1 MLNPSIYTCQDVIKE
16 DLTTLVH
23 LENVSFQWNEFI
35 TWETI
40 PLYSTLM
47 DVTLQALLAY
57 KESRSFYR
65 TFDTRRVD
73 PCQQTRTCILYTYTQ
88 LCICIRIVFCILNGT
103 LHFYIFIAPTSCSC
117 LHLQRKFVAYTC
129 IHSMC
134 WLLLVAINSMIDL
147 WHNQLTKKPTTMNT
161 NGLCIDCTHKSWL
174 QTSTVVVD
182 YVVMMYKQH

>member
-57 KESRSFYR
+57 KGSCSFYL
-65 TFDTRRVD
+65 TFDTQRVD
-73 PCQQTRTCILYTYTQ
+73 PCQQTRTCILYAYTQ
-88 LCICIRIVFCILNGT
+88 LCICIRIVFCIMNGT
-103 LHFYIFIAPTSCSC
+103 LHFYTPPVVYILATHSSSFVLVTPNFSLHNSC
-117 LHLQRKFVAYTC
+117 LGRGKLFVRKSAYCTSVLQYLISTSPLSTFSR
-129 IHSMC
+129 
-134 WLLLVAINSMIDL
+134 
-147 WHNQLTKKPTTMNT
+147 TK
-161 NGLCIDCTHKSWL
+161 
-174 QTSTVVVD
+174 
-182 YVVMMYKQH
+182 